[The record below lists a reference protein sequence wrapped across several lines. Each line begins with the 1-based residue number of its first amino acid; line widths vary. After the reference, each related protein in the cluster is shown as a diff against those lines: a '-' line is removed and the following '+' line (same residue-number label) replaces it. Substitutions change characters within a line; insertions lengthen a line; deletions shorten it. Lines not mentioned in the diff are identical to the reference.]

1 MQCTHDCIR
10 FVKMSTYVFSYC
22 IVIYINVLQQ
32 IYKGNKGFI
41 SLDRDSKTFPI
52 SKGTKQGCPLSPDLF
67 NSVLELI
74 FQNIY
79 QNKDWSE
86 YGLTIN
92 GTKLNHLRFA
102 DDIVLFGKNA
112 DELTHMLSDL
122 EEESQKHGL
131 FMNKDKTKALPKN
144 YNDRIFVN
152 GTEINNVTEYIYL
165 GQTVSFQDKSN
176 KEISRRISQGWK
188 KYWSLKNILKSKAT
202 KNIKSK
208 VMISCVSPTLLYGS
222 QTWAPT
228 VSQHRRLQS
237 THQSMKRSILGLKI
251 ADKVRNTQINK
262 MLNLHN
268 ISIEARR
275 LKWKWAGHVARMN
288 NSRWAKKITEWTP
301 LNKKRSFGRPRIRWR
316 DELVKGAGVN
326 WSTKAKDRDL
336 RLSKSKNVLHC
347 SNTSNENNIVAHT
360 VEFDCGRVLNM
371 SQNLIPNS
379 A

>member
-1 MQCTHDCIR
+1 
-10 FVKMSTYVFSYC
+10 MSTYVFSYC

-32 IYKGNKGFI
+32 VYKGNNGFI

-165 GQTVSFQDKSN
+165 GQTVSFQDKLN

-237 THQSMKRSILGLKI
+237 THQSMKRSILGLKK

-301 LNKKRSFGRPRIRWR
+301 LNKKRSVGRPRIRWC

-336 RLSKSKNVLHC
+336 WLSKSKNVLHC